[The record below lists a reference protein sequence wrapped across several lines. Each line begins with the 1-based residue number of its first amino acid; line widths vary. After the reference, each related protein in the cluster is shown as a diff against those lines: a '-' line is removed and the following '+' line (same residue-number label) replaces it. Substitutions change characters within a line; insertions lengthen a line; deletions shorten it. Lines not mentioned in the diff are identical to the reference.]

1 MLLCTW
7 KDTFIKFSPFRDDIL
22 LCRGIV
28 ELPAFVTTGITNK
41 HALFHVGLK
50 KAVLVLLNE
59 DICQASPNAKMGDI
73 WFALEPDLIG
83 SGTLERGCRKTIPDM
98 DLGTESFSQK

>member
-50 KAVLVLLNE
+50 RAVLVFLNE
-59 DICQASPNAKMGDI
+59 DICQVSPNATMGDI
-73 WFALEPDLIG
+73 WFALEPSLIG
-83 SGTLERGCRKTIPDM
+83 ALRASPQSEGGNFASKSMAEI
-98 DLGTESFSQK
+98 S

>member
-1 MLLCTW
+1 M
-7 KDTFIKFSPFRDDIL
+7 FRDDIL

-41 HALFHVGLK
+41 HTLFHVGLTRV
-50 KAVLVLLNE
+50 ALVLLNE
-59 DICQASPNAKMGDI
+59 DICQASPNMKMGDI
-73 WFALEPDLIG
+73 WFVLELGLIG

-98 DLGTESFSQK
+98 DWH